1 MCELCIEE
9 NSLHNKK
16 QITNQIKSFTTTL
29 QHIVDSYD
37 VYTMFQTFLQSTLVL
52 ENMFLSSL
60 IIP

>member
-9 NSLHNKK
+9 SSSHNKK
-16 QITNQIKSFTTTL
+16 QATNQIKSFTTTL

-37 VYTMFQTFLQSTLVL
+37 VYTMFQTFLQLALVL

-60 IIP
+60 VIP